1 MHIQLR
7 RSFAILIAVAFAASG
22 IFSQTC
28 LAVQPSEARAIG
40 APNSHADLHQLHST
54 SAKSHHDHQITAN
67 APPANSDPQPVNDH
81 SSTKC
86 CSLCLISGIAPAT
99 LTAVT
104 IFTTSTI
111 SFALASREFLGHTI
125 PIDPGIPK
133 SIV

>member
-1 MHIQLR
+1 MHIRLR
-7 RSFAILIAVAFAASG
+7 RSLAILIAVAFAASG

-28 LAVQPSEARAIG
+28 LAAQPSEVRAVA
-40 APNSHADLHQLHST
+40 APHSHADLHQLHSI
-54 SAKSHHDHQITAN
+54 SAKSHHDDRITAN
-67 APPANSDPQPVNDH
+67 APTTDTDPQPVNDH

-104 IFTTSTI
+104 VFTTSTI
-111 SFALASREFLGHTI
+111 SFALASQDFLGHTI

-133 SIV
+133 SVV